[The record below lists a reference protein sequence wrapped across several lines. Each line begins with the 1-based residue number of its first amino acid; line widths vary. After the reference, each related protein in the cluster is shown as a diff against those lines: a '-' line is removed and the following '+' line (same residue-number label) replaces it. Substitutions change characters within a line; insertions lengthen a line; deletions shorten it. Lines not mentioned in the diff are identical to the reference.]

1 MQTQSSPKT
10 IDQLFVAAITP
21 YFLEKGNVWFEENL
35 QKILIA
41 RKTQAFFQ
49 DNTLFLEKDQQ
60 YSVSELLRKLDELG
74 YEKVLTVEQM
84 GEFSHRGGTVE
95 VFPVNSLSA
104 WRIEFVGNRVEL
116 VEQLPVGVKDETN
129 VKEVLKRRLK
139 SQKLFSDLKS
149 ITPGDYLVHLDHGV
163 GIFDGF
169 TQIQD
174 TKYYILSYAAE
185 DKL

>member
-1 MQTQSSPKT
+1 MELSHQEKT
-10 IDQLFVAAITP
+10 VPHVLIVSITP

-104 WRIEFVGNRVEL
+104 WRIEFVGNRIESI
-116 VEQLPVGVKDETN
+116 
-129 VKEVLKRRLK
+129 EVLPLTFQDEQQAKNLLKKRLK
-139 SQKLFSDLKS
+139 SQIGRASCRER
-149 ITPGDYLVHLDHGV
+149 G
-163 GIFDGF
+163 
-169 TQIQD
+169 
-174 TKYYILSYAAE
+174 
-185 DKL
+185 

>member
-1 MQTQSSPKT
+1 MELSHQEKT
-10 IDQLFVAAITP
+10 VPHVLIVSITP

-60 YSVSELLRKLDELG
+60 YSVS
-74 YEKVLTVEQM
+74 
-84 GEFSHRGGTVE
+84 
-95 VFPVNSLSA
+95 
-104 WRIEFVGNRVEL
+104 
-116 VEQLPVGVKDETN
+116 
-129 VKEVLKRRLK
+129 
-139 SQKLFSDLKS
+139 DLKS

-185 DKL
+185 DKLFAPIG